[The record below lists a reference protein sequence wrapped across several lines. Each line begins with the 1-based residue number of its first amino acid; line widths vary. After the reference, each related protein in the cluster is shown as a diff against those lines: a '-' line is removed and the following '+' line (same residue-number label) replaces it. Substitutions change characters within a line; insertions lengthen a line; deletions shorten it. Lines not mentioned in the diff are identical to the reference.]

1 MMTSE
6 EARSIFPLL
15 DPKSYE
21 HALYSPNDG
30 VVDPAMMCN
39 ALSRGAIK
47 NGAKVIEDC
56 PVEELIVGENFMGD
70 KEVKG
75 VRTQFGEF
83 GGIVEYF

>member
-1 MMTSE
+1 MTSE

-30 VVDPAMMCN
+30 VVDPAMMCTSL
-39 ALSRGAIK
+39 ARGAIK
-47 NGAKVIEDC
+47 NGARILEDH

-75 VRTQFGEF
+75 VRTKFGNF
-83 GGIVEYF
+83 S